1 MPSEKTL
8 SNCSSAEALQ
18 GRFTAALVTALEK
31 AAQSQVEGQDEQQ
44 TSTTPRDIVIGLSG
58 GLDSVLLLTLAARYL
73 APTFSGRI
81 QALHVHHGLSA
92 SADGW
97 QAHCEQLC
105 ERLGIPLQVARVCVN
120 TSEQGIE
127 GGARDARYQAFAE
140 HVPDHA
146 DLWLAHHADDQA
158 ETFFLRVFRGSGLT
172 GLQSMAA
179 RRPLTA
185 ARSESRQV
193 VRPWLAFERAQLA
206 EVAGQIADLDY
217 VDDESNA
224 DTRYERNWWRRQ
236 VLPLLNSR
244 MPNVVTRLTTT
255 TQRLRDDAELLHTLL
270 APIKAEA
277 MDASP
282 WPGTAPYRL
291 SLAVLQ
297 AQPEQAHWH
306 LIRHFFEV
314 NGLAFPQGESVRHWL
329 QQVLSAQGDRQPAM
343 ILKGA
348 SKGTLTGEQVG
359 PLNIE
364 PGAESIKAPSNW
376 TLQRHQHFIYAWH
389 EQTTAMAD
397 LHKSGAE
404 DHVVQAW
411 GAGMITT
418 HNDVSASAFCSGR
431 LIPADSVSDRVARLP
446 GRQSQRF
453 KSWFQVN
460 GVPPWLR
467 PHWPIWVAEEGAQ
480 WPLGHLQSSVKVG
493 EPNDPM
499 RLKWVPSAI
508 GRTAPE

>member
-31 AAQSQVEGQDEQQ
+31 AAQSQGESQDEEQ

-73 APTFSGRI
+73 APTFPGRI

-92 SADGW
+92 SADDW
-97 QAHCEQLC
+97 QAHCEYLC
-105 ERLGIPLQVARVCVN
+105 ERLGIPLQVARVRVN

-270 APIKAEA
+270 APIKAEV

-343 ILKGA
+343 ILKGS
-348 SKGTLTGEQVG
+348 SKGALTGEPAG
-359 PLNIE
+359 LLNTE
-364 PGAESIKAPSNW
+364 LSKESGNW

-389 EQTTAMAD
+389 EQTTTMAD
-397 LHKSGAE
+397 IHKGGAG

-411 GAGMITT
+411 GAGVIMA
-418 HNDVSASAFCSGR
+418 HEDVCVSAFGSGR
-431 LIPADSVSDRVARLP
+431 LIPADSVNDRVARLP

-453 KSWFQVN
+453 KSWFQTH

-467 PHWPIWVAEEGAQ
+467 PHWPIWVGEEGAQ